1 MKMNGHAT
9 DQLVGSDRPTP
20 VAEAVAV
27 RVMPSDKESGEAA
40 LLNMP
45 PLETNWKDDAAL
57 NEAACQAA
65 AVSNDDA
72 ALSKAPPPADPA
84 VEESMRFVD
93 FVLTHAHEKYR
104 LPLEQLYHQ
113 WQDLNEE
120 HFAGDLK
127 VPHLTIASGP
137 PQALGFFKSLTDWG
151 GRTQITIDARVV
163 AARRR
168 FVKNPWPAPGTRL
181 FLGDLLLHE
190 MVHQFL
196 AEVEHYADEENA
208 KHDAAFANVCNRI
221 GGKMGLPKVYT
232 KRRGSKDDGKPLANS
247 WPFNVRPGGYYLGD
261 VNPPRQG
268 RPERTPGLRG
278 VAGAMSFLRYL
289 LDAGQ
294 SDKLAAIVRREAGL
308 PHERTCTAKAA
319 AEKGEFSSLSPGW
332 LTWNN
337 GCVRQLLD
345 AIRKRRMFDLMPL
358 LADALEAA
366 GCRDELLLIHCR
378 LPVRHTPDCWVVKG
392 LTAV

>member
-137 PQALGFFKSLTDWG
+137 PLLATSAISRSTGRRAAACGASSSRGRARRSKAASIAADAPAATNQAIRHDMP
-151 GRTQITIDARVV
+151 GRTSAEINIIV
-163 AARRR
+163 
-168 FVKNPWPAPGTRL
+168 PAP
-181 FLGDLLLHE
+181 
-190 MVHQFL
+190 
-196 AEVEHYADEENA
+196 
-208 KHDAAFANVCNRI
+208 
-221 GGKMGLPKVYT
+221 
-232 KRRGSKDDGKPLANS
+232 
-247 WPFNVRPGGYYLGD
+247 
-261 VNPPRQG
+261 
-268 RPERTPGLRG
+268 
-278 VAGAMSFLRYL
+278 AGM
-289 LDAGQ
+289 
-294 SDKLAAIVRREAGL
+294 
-308 PHERTCTAKAA
+308 
-319 AEKGEFSSLSPGW
+319 
-332 LTWNN
+332 
-337 GCVRQLLD
+337 
-345 AIRKRRMFDLMPL
+345 
-358 LADALEAA
+358 
-366 GCRDELLLIHCR
+366 
-378 LPVRHTPDCWVVKG
+378 
-392 LTAV
+392 